1 MKCTLL
7 WESNPPH
14 RCLVLPRDEL
24 RSGNPYIS
32 SLYRPEGHERKNKT
46 NKRSDETEL
55 VTWTSFRLLAWVS
68 YKKTWLSKKRSTDW
82 DRLSLFWWLSLVYYL
97 LNFLST
103 GWKLE
108 RFTTGSKAEELL
120 GLARGELWTTPP
132 IPLAAREPD
141 VIRKSSFILNLLEYR
156 LLRVSFEFH
165 WLYMFLSIWAI
176 PFAFNLSCATPA
188 FTQAILCLSTLTLPL
203 ASLVSSIKKAP
214 KNRWES
220 KGILFTAD
228 KRRI

>member
-1 MKCTLL
+1 MNQEKYQIDWKCTLL

-55 VTWTSFRLLAWVS
+55 VTWTSFRLLALVS
-68 YKKTWLSKKRSTDW
+68 YNSTSLSKKEV
-82 DRLSLFWWLSLVYYL
+82 LIEISLLWWLSRFYYL

-108 RFTTGSKAEELL
+108 RLTTGSKAEELL
-120 GLARGELWTTPP
+120 GLARGELLPQ
-132 IPLAAREPD
+132 
-141 VIRKSSFILNLLEYR
+141 SHF
-156 LLRVSFEFH
+156 
-165 WLYMFLSIWAI
+165 
-176 PFAFNLSCATPA
+176 
-188 FTQAILCLSTLTLPL
+188 FTGTRCY
-203 ASLVSSIKKAP
+203 
-214 KNRWES
+214 
-220 KGILFTAD
+220 
-228 KRRI
+228 

>member
-141 VIRKSSFILNLLEYR
+141 VIRKSSFILNL
-156 LLRVSFEFH
+156 F
-165 WLYMFLSIWAI
+165 
-176 PFAFNLSCATPA
+176 
-188 FTQAILCLSTLTLPL
+188 
-203 ASLVSSIKKAP
+203 
-214 KNRWES
+214 
-220 KGILFTAD
+220 
-228 KRRI
+228 